1 MKLDRDWRN
10 KDIDFDEK
18 ENRTEALNQKVSM
31 KMTRLLKKSSR
42 TRPELTKA
50 LGVLSQLKN
59 SFTYFADF
67 LLVIGHLKLVVLSL
81 PSHKYA
87 FDLTLQLQLK
97 GKSTYIFTLLQ

>member
-1 MKLDRDWRN
+1 MAINYEGKLGDLSDDY
-10 KDIDFDEK
+10 DI
-18 ENRTEALNQKVSM
+18 EALNQKVSM

-50 LGVLSQLKN
+50 LGVPSKLKK

-67 LLVIGHLKLVVLSL
+67 LLVMGHLKLVVLSL

-87 FDLTLQLQLK
+87 FD
-97 GKSTYIFTLLQ
+97 

>member
-1 MKLDRDWRN
+1 MAINYEGKLGDLRDDN
-10 KDIDFDEK
+10 DI
-18 ENRTEALNQKVSM
+18 EALNQKVSM

-87 FDLTLQLQLK
+87 FD
-97 GKSTYIFTLLQ
+97 

>member
-1 MKLDRDWRN
+1 MKEKR
-10 KDIDFDEK
+10 KEFIISYDEV
-18 ENRTEALNQKVSM
+18 ENGTEALNQKVSM

-50 LGVLSQLKN
+50 LGVPSQLKT
-59 SFTYFADF
+59 SFTYFAYF

>member
-1 MKLDRDWRN
+1 MQDRVKVATNYEGKLRDLN
-10 KDIDFDEK
+10 DDYDSSEEEY
-18 ENRTEALNQKVSM
+18 ENGKEALNQKVSM

-50 LGVLSQLKN
+50 LGVPSQLKN

-87 FDLTLQLQLK
+87 FD
-97 GKSTYIFTLLQ
+97 